1 MSNQSN
7 RSNRSDQSNPLSY
20 FFTNLD
26 DDVFC
31 LINLPEVI
39 KGTLFSRYSRSS
51 KDLRTLFK
59 KEFLT
64 NPDLKNII
72 STDGKDV
79 EKVLNIAKA
88 EDFYERILV
97 GYGDDSVAELGG
109 AHIAIENISML
120 ATKSIEEH
128 RIGLSPLEKST
139 RYVYFDKKINGEYP
153 FYKDKKIL
161 KSRFKKEFLTTTR
174 FLFDTYSK
182 IVHEIQPVLKKI
194 FPGDDSKAY
203 KFSIRAK
210 ACDLARGLLPLSA
223 LTNMG
228 VYGNGRAFEYLIAN
242 LLFDPLEEVITIAQK
257 MNREL
262 RKVIPAFIKRATNEK
277 GEAFREYLKAREE
290 RTRELIKKY
299 TKQTPV
305 KRVKR
310 AFVKLIDWEKQGEEK
325 VLAAILY
332 ERTNKPYKECLKAA
346 KSLGP
351 RQRKKLFEAYLS
363 DRQNRHHKPGRAL
376 EQVYFSFEI
385 TADWGVYKDL
395 MRHRILTRFKQLF
408 TNELGY
414 WIPEEIKLAGFEKE
428 YKNAAESALEL
439 YNKMKNELPVE
450 AQYAVI
456 HAAYNRFFIKM
467 NLREAV
473 HLTELRSSP
482 QGHPTYRK
490 VAQEIARQI
499 IKVYP
504 TLGKLALKF
513 VDYKDY
519 HLERLSAFKRLEEKA
534 KKLGIKGFEE

>member
-1 MSNQSN
+1 MSSKKNL
-7 RSNRSDQSNPLSY
+7 LSH

-26 DDVFC
+26 DNVFC
-31 LINLPEVI
+31 FINLPEVI

-51 KDLRTLFK
+51 KDLRTLFE

-64 NPDLKNII
+64 NPELEKII
-72 STDGKDV
+72 KKDQQK
-79 EKVLNIAKA
+79 EEQYLNIQKA

-161 KSRFKKEFLTTTR
+161 KSRFKKEFLQTTNY
-174 FLFDTYSK
+174 LFDTYSK
-182 IVHEIQPVLKKI
+182 IVHEIQPILKKI

-203 KFSIRAK
+203 RFSIRAK

-223 LTNMG
+223 LTNTG
-228 VYGNGRAFEYLIAN
+228 VYGNGRAFEYLLTN
-242 LLFDPLEEVITIAQK
+242 LFKDPLEEVRIIAKK
-257 MNREL
+257 MNENL

-277 GEAFREYLKAREE
+277 GLAFREYLKKREKQ
-290 RTRELIKKY
+290 TSELIKKY
-299 TKQTPV
+299 VKQTPV
-305 KRVKR
+305 KKIKK
-310 AFVKLIDWEKQGEEK
+310 AQVKLIDWEKNGEEK
-325 VLAAILY
+325 VIAAILY
-332 ERTNKPYKECLKAA
+332 ERTNKPYSQCLKIA
-346 KSLGP
+346 KALGP
-351 RQRKKLFEAYLS
+351 IQRKKLLTAYLS
-363 DRQNRHHKPGRAL
+363 GRQNRHHKPGRAL
-376 EQVYFSFEI
+376 EQVYFTFEI

-395 MRHRILTRFKQLF
+395 MRHRLLTRYKQLF

-414 WIPEEIKLAGFEKE
+414 FIPEQIRLTGFEKL
-428 YKNAAESALEL
+428 YKSAAEKALEL
-439 YNKMKNELPVE
+439 YSKMKGQMPVE

-456 HAAYNRFFIKM
+456 HAAYNRFYLKM

-473 HLTELRSSP
+473 HLTELRSSR
-482 QGHPTYRK
+482 QGHPSYRK
-490 VAQEIARQI
+490 VAQEIAKEI

-513 VDYKDY
+513 VDDKDY
-519 HLERLSAFKRLEEKA
+519 HLERLSAFKKLEEKA
-534 KKLGIKGFEE
+534 KRLGVKGFEE